1 MVRPMKAEGLG
12 EGAALPATTAQGPID
27 PTTMTEVELRE
38 AGALVVVAAA
48 GAVVV
53 KATMAAV
60 VVGEGTGISPRMT
73 KVPRKATWEATI
85 TTIPAHPKGSTTRT
99 ATTTTLLGR
108 NSTIQIRL
116 AVTIWVMAMKVRL
129 RVPFE
134 FLRSDERV

>member
-53 KATMAAV
+53 KATMAV
-60 VVGEGTGISPRMT
+60 VVEGEGTGISPRMT
-73 KVPRKATWEATI
+73 KVPRKATWGAT
-85 TTIPAHPKGSTTRT
+85 TTMSPVRPHPVRSTTSRT
-99 ATTTTLLGR
+99 ATTTVLDLD
-108 NSTIQIRL
+108 STTQIRP
-116 AVTIWVMAMKVRL
+116 VTTKGTAMKVRL
-129 RVPFE
+129 RV
-134 FLRSDERV
+134 